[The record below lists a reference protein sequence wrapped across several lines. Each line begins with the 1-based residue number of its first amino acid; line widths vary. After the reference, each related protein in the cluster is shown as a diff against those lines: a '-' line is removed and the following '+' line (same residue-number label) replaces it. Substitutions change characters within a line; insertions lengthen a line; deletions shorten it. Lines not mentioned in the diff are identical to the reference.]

1 MKNDCLDT
9 HMKKYFQSVN
19 GNGFNSF
26 KKKIMKLAAKNNIK
40 FDEDVFMDTII
51 KCLTTFS
58 KDNATNQDVESYFWV
73 AFKQNSYSY
82 FSRDKFKYSVD
93 FDFFK
98 DSIENA
104 EYNADIDDIVDL
116 LKSEV
121 EKEFGEDICNAW
133 ILHICNDYTYSEL
146 EKCGYEG
153 LNLHNEFRQIKRHIS
168 NKILKNNNKL
178 KTLLKDNNLI

>member
-1 MKNDCLDT
+1 MKSDCLDT
-9 HMKKYFQSVN
+9 HMKKFFQCVD
-19 GNGFNSF
+19 GDGFKSF
-26 KKKIMKLAAKNNIK
+26 KTKMMRLAAQNDIN

-58 KDNATNQDVESYFWV
+58 KDNATDKDIENYFWI

-82 FSRDKFKYSVD
+82 FSRDKFKDSVD
-93 FDFFK
+93 FDGFK

-121 EKEFGEDICNAW
+121 EKEFGKEIC
-133 ILHICNDYTYSEL
+133 EL
-146 EKCGYEG
+146 
-153 LNLHNEFRQIKRHIS
+153 S
-168 NKILKNNNKL
+168 
-178 KTLLKDNNLI
+178 